1 MVRSFSDQSTP
12 ECNSIVKFL
21 RFCAFALSAAPA
33 FAQSAAFTGFTPN
46 NLVLSRSV
54 YTGTAS
60 TVTVGQTLPP
70 NCPSTAVCG
79 TAKATDN
86 GTFPAVGSTNNV
98 WNNDKVDSNFGIT
111 SPVFLDQITPSG
123 MLINSL
129 AIPTSVVSTSF
140 SSKSELAVNL
150 STDGTALTFMAYAA
164 PPNTIDVSNS
174 NTPGVYDPTNPVGD
188 SYYRDVVQVSR
199 SGAIAATPTNAYS
212 GNNGRAAFL
221 ANGLYYMVG
230 NDNNGSGT
238 PTNIVTSTGV
248 EIATPG
254 QPNSTVP
261 QQVGTF
267 SISQYNDP
275 VTGKPYTADKLGKD
289 NNFRGLTIFNNTLY
303 VTKGSGSNG
312 FNTVYQVGA
321 AGTLPTLATAAASP
335 ITVLPGFPIV
345 SEKQATGPTQYPFG
359 IWFANATTLYVAD
372 EGDGTA
378 ANAATLPGSGLQKWI
393 LSNGVWKRV
402 YVLQNGL
409 QLGVPYSIA
418 NYPASLNP
426 VTDGL
431 RNITGRVNP
440 DGTVTVWGVTSTVSS
455 NGDPGA
461 DPNRLV
467 AINDVLANTDP
478 NLAAIEQFQILRTAV
493 AGEVLRGVSLTPGST
508 AVAAPALAVT
518 SSANPSAGAVTPN
531 SIAVA
536 YGADLATGNITRLPL
551 PFLSTT
557 LGGTSVSIIDSAG
570 GTYSAAMLTASPSQ
584 ATFVVPGSVANGA
597 AQVTVQSGDG
607 TKTSASVQ
615 VNTNAPGLY
624 TLNNAGLAAG
634 YVVPTGTSNAGGP
647 APSVYGMNSDGTIV
661 PTPINVSAGP
671 VALALFGTGFRAAG
685 MAGVTATVN
694 GTTVTVTYAG
704 PQLNYPGLDQVN
716 IQLPASLAGSGNS
729 AIQIVAGGVPSNTVH
744 VLIQ

>member
-1 MVRSFSDQSTP
+1 MTIS
-12 ECNSIVKFL
+12 L
-21 RFCAFALSAAPA
+21 RFCAFVLSAAPLL
-33 FAQSAAFTGFTPN
+33 AQPAAFTGFTPN
-46 NLVLSRSV
+46 NVVVSRSV

-60 TVTVGQTLPP
+60 TVTIGQALPP
-70 NCPSTAVCG
+70 NCPSTAACG
-79 TAKATDN
+79 TGKATDN
-86 GTFPAVGSTNNV
+86 GSFPVTGSTNNV
-98 WNNDKVDSNFGIT
+98 WNNDKIDSNFGIT

-129 AIPTSVVSTSF
+129 AIPTTLVSTSF

-188 SYYRDVVQVSR
+188 SYYRDVVQVSPNG
-199 SGAIAATPTNAYS
+199 SVTATPTNAYS
-212 GNNGRAAFL
+212 GNNGRAAIL
-221 ANGLYYMVG
+221 ANGFYYMVG

-254 QPNSTVP
+254 QPGSTVP
-261 QQVGTF
+261 QQVGSF

-275 VTGKPYTADKLGKD
+275 ATGKPYNADKLGKD

-321 AGTLPTLATAAASP
+321 AGTLPTPANAATAP
-335 ITVLPGFPIV
+335 ITVLPGFPVI

-378 ANAATLPGSGLQKWI
+378 ANIASLPGSGLQKWI
-393 LSNGVWKRV
+393 LSGGVWKRV
-402 YVLQNGL
+402 YVMQNGL
-409 QLGVPYSIA
+409 SLGVPYSVA
-418 NYPASLNP
+418 NYPSSLNP
-426 VTDGL
+426 MTGGL
-431 RNITGRVNP
+431 RNITGRVNA
-440 DGTVTVWGVTSTVSS
+440 DGTVTIWGVTSTVST

-461 DPNRLV
+461 DPNRLLV
-467 AINDVLANTDP
+467 INDVLANTDP
-478 NLAAIEQFQILRTAV
+478 NLAAIEQFQVLRTAQ
-493 AGEVLRGVSLTPGST
+493 AGEVLRGVSLTPGSAT
-508 AVAAPALAVT
+508 VAPPGLAVT
-518 SSANPSAGAVTPN
+518 SSAYPSAGAVTPN

-536 YGADLATGNITRLPL
+536 YGADLATANITRLPL

-557 LGGTSVSIIDSAG
+557 LGGTSVSIVDAAG
-570 GTYSAAMLTASPSQ
+570 GTYSASMLTASPTQ
-584 ATFVVPGSVANGA
+584 ATFVIPGTVANGA
-597 AQVTVQSGDG
+597 AKVTVQSGDG
-607 TKTSASVQ
+607 TKTTASVQ
-615 VNTNAPGLY
+615 VNTVAPGLY
-624 TLNNAGLAAG
+624 TLNNKALAAG
-634 YVVPTGTSNAGGP
+634 YVVPTGTSNATGP
-647 APSVYGMNSDGTIV
+647 APSVYGMNSDGAIV

-671 VALALFGTGFRAAG
+671 VSLALFGTGFRAAG
-685 MAGVTATVN
+685 TTGVTATVN
-694 GTTVTVTYAG
+694 GTPVTVTYAG
-704 PQLNYPGLDQVN
+704 PQVNYPGLDQVN

-729 AIQIVAGGVPSNTVH
+729 AIQITANGTPSNTVY